1 MPIIYNFPQLVS
13 LSKNIIFLALIGKHR
28 IVALQNMQ
36 FLFPSYCQMA
46 FLIGLCW
53 LTFSEYFTIPRSGE
67 AHPILGMARFPVIF
81 FSVNYEMVAYQQRLN
96 GS

>member
-36 FLFPSYCQMA
+36 FLFTSQCQMA
-46 FLIGLCW
+46 FLVGLYW
-53 LTFSEYFTIPRSGE
+53 LTFSEEYFTIPMSGE
-67 AHPILGMARFPVIF
+67 AHPILGMARLPC
-81 FSVNYEMVAYQQRLN
+81 EL
-96 GS
+96 

>member
-1 MPIIYNFPQLVS
+1 
-13 LSKNIIFLALIGKHR
+13 
-28 IVALQNMQ
+28 MQ

-46 FLIGLCW
+46 FLIGLYW
-53 LTFSEYFTIPRSGE
+53 LTFAEEYFTIPMSGE
-67 AHPILGMARFPVIF
+67 AHPILGMARLPVMF